1 MTLRGLVDC
10 LALNGML
17 ALQAPIVAVTRSGM
31 AEMLDLF
38 LDNIVGRCMYLVD
51 FHVYQIPDRCLLPEA
66 TFGMIVK
73 VKYQCEAFVTETVFL
88 TLGASATI
96 LVKLTEL
103 IPIRRPAQYVL
114 SEQK

>member
-38 LDNIVGRCMYLVD
+38 LENVLGRCMYLVD
-51 FHVYQIPDRCLLPEA
+51 FHVFQIPDRCLLPES
-66 TFGMIVK
+66 TSGTSTDCQSQLK
-73 VKYQCEAFVTETVFL
+73 
-88 TLGASATI
+88 
-96 LVKLTEL
+96 
-103 IPIRRPAQYVL
+103 
-114 SEQK
+114 